1 MMLLQRLQAWLTRPT
16 RMTTGIRPTLSGLG
30 FLLGTTLIG
39 LTAVDA
45 DVNLLLMLFG
55 LCVGAFLVNFLLG
68 WRCLRFISIRRI
80 APDAAVVGQQ
90 FDLRYVITN
99 KHRWIT
105 ARALIIEDEA
115 HSSASIPSP
124 QGFITALGP
133 GETQTIN
140 IPYLCDYR
148 GRLTFS
154 SFRVMSGFPF
164 NLLVKW
170 RRLIDEREMVIYPML
185 GSLRADPRTFA
196 RALETS
202 SNSSNLGRQ
211 RGEEEYFG
219 IREYRHGDSLR
230 KIHWRRSARTGQLMI
245 RETAATATQQ
255 YWCVV
260 DSRRIAGDDDPAG
273 HLEQVLSAAATFVCA
288 VLEQGAS
295 VGLICNGDPLVI
307 LPPGAGRSHRPRL
320 LRELALRAGEHHDG
334 LAPHVRS
341 HPWPARWHGACFYFA
356 CAEDD
361 DVNQAVAA
369 IERALGTV
377 RVLIPGA
384 RLFDKFIR
392 LPNLNATSERVECPV
407 NAAPVAAK
415 AALL

>member
-1 MMLLQRLQAWLTRPT
+1 
-16 RMTTGIRPTLSGLG
+16 MTTGIRPTLSGLG

-68 WRCLRFISIRRI
+68 WRCLRFINIRRI

-90 FDLRYVITN
+90 FDLRYVVTN
-99 KHRWIT
+99 RHRWIT

-115 HSSASIPSP
+115 YSSATIPNP
-124 QGFITALGP
+124 QGFITALAP
-133 GETQTIN
+133 GETRTIN
-140 IPYLCDYR
+140 IPYLCDLR

-170 RRLIDEREMVIYPML
+170 RRLLDEREMVIYPML

-196 RALETS
+196 RALDTS

-260 DSRRIAGDDDPAG
+260 DSRQIDNQDSAADQ
-273 HLEQVLSAAATFVCA
+273 LEKVLSAAATFVCA

-295 VGLICNGDPLVI
+295 VGLICNGDPLII

-320 LRELALRAGEHHDG
+320 LRELALRYSDHHDE
-334 LAPHVRS
+334 LASHIRS

-356 CAEDD
+356 CGNDD
-361 DVNQAVAA
+361 NVSEAVSA

-377 RVLIPGA
+377 RLLIPGSDT
-384 RLFDKFIR
+384 FEKFIR
-392 LPNLNATSERVECPV
+392 LPDLNSPREIIDIPV
-407 NAAPVAAK
+407 KQAAGAVK
-415 AALL
+415 AAVL

>member
-1 MMLLQRLQAWLTRPT
+1 MLLQRLQAWLTRPT

-68 WRCLRFISIRRI
+68 WRCLRFIRIRRI

-90 FDLRYVITN
+90 FDLRYVVTN
-99 KHRWIT
+99 RHRWIT

-115 HSSASIPSP
+115 YSSATIPNP
-124 QGFITALGP
+124 QGFITALAP
-133 GETQTIN
+133 GETRTIN
-140 IPYLCDYR
+140 IPYLCDLR

-170 RRLIDEREMVIYPML
+170 RRLLDEREMVIYPML
-185 GSLRADPRTFA
+185 GSLRADPRSFA
-196 RALETS
+196 RALDTS

-255 YWCVV
+255 YWCIV
-260 DSRRIAGDDDPAG
+260 DSRRIKEDDAAAEN
-273 HLEQVLSAAATFVCA
+273 LEHVLSAAATFVCA

-295 VGLICNGDPLVI
+295 VGLICNGDPLII
-307 LPPGAGRSHRPRL
+307 LPPGAGRAHRPRL
-320 LRELALRAGEHHDG
+320 LRELALRRSDHDDG
-334 LAPHVRS
+334 LAPHIRS

-356 CAEDD
+356 CGQDD
-361 DVNQAVAA
+361 DVSQAVST
-369 IERALGTV
+369 IERALGSV
-377 RVLIPGA
+377 RVFIPGSST
-384 RLFDKFIR
+384 FEKFIR
-392 LPNLNATSERVECPV
+392 LPELNRSSATIDFSDQR
-407 NAAPVAAK
+407 AAGAVK
-415 AALL
+415 AAML